1 MTTWAE
7 IDCTTAGENFSLVQD
22 EVGRSVTIAAVIKA
36 DAYSHGAL
44 PMARAFI
51 SYGAKFLSV
60 AAPEEGIEL
69 RSSGIN
75 SSILV
80 LNPVLP
86 GETDTILEHG
96 LTPTVDSLR
105 ICELLSEKAGKCAR
119 EVKVHVEIDTGM
131 GRTGFYPE
139 EAIPEIAGIAALKNV
154 IIEGIFTHFP
164 SAEDDK
170 EYTLKQIAE
179 FKRLLGEL
187 KKARIDIPFKHCA
200 NCAGVLA
207 FPESHLNMVRP
218 GLCLYG
224 ISPFTEKNA
233 GAASCRQP
241 GIEMKPVLTL
251 KTRIVHKREVPGGK
265 PLSYGRTYVTSRK
278 SCIATLPIGYAD
290 GYDRRLSNKAE
301 VLIRG
306 RRVPIVGRICM
317 DRCLIDI
324 SDVPKAEV
332 GEEVVLIGKQTC
344 PGESGREES
353 ISVEELAE
361 KSGTIPHEFI
371 SRIGKRVRRVYSSD
385 YS

>member
-1 MTTWAE
+1 MMTWAE
-7 IDCTTAGENFSLVQD
+7 IDCTTAGGNFSLAQD
-22 EVGRSVTIAAVIKA
+22 EVGRDVTIVAVIKA

-44 PMARAFI
+44 LMARAFI
-51 SYGAKFLSV
+51 SYGAKFLAV
-60 AAPEEGIEL
+60 ATPEEGIEL

-86 GETDTILEHG
+86 GETDRILEHG
-96 LTPTVDSLR
+96 LTQTVDNLG
-105 ICELLSEKAGKCAR
+105 ICELLNEEAGKCGR

-139 EAIPEIAGIAALKNV
+139 EAISKIAGIASLQNV

-164 SAEDDK
+164 SAENDK

-179 FKRLLGEL
+179 FKCLLGEL
-187 KKARIDIPFKHCA
+187 EKTGIDIPFKHCA
-200 NCAGVLA
+200 NSAGLLA

-224 ISPFTEKNA
+224 ISPFTGKNA
-233 GAASCRQP
+233 GAASCHPP

-251 KTRIVHKREVPGGK
+251 KSRIIHKREVPKGK
-265 PLSYGRTYVTSRK
+265 PISYGRTYVTSRK
-278 SCIATLPIGYAD
+278 SCIATLPVGYAD

-301 VLIRG
+301 VLIKG

-317 DRCLIDI
+317 DRCLVDI
-324 SDVPKAEV
+324 SDVPEAKV
-332 GEEVVLIGKQTC
+332 GEEVVLIGKQAC
-344 PGESGREES
+344 PGKSGREES
-353 ISVEELAE
+353 ISVEELAD

-371 SRIGKRVRRVYSSD
+371 SRIGKRVRRVYVA
-385 YS
+385 